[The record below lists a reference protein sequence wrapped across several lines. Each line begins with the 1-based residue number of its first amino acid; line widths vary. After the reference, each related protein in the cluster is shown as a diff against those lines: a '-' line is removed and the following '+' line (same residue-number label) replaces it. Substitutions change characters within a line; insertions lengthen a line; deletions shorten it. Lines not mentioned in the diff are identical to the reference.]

1 MRYLVGLV
9 CVLAALVVS
18 PLSVSAQD
26 GEEST
31 TVEPSAEEPTPSSEP
46 APEEPALQLK
56 VDDTGVDVVPSPAPT
71 VDGYTLEEM
80 ERRVKLAKVGVG
92 ISSVGIFVGG
102 IVATASAVSDPFES
116 LRTGEPVN
124 RQPGIN
130 AGIALVAIGGAG
142 MIASGILL
150 GVRKHKL
157 RRFQEAGYGKRR
169 HVQWDLARSRVV
181 F

>member
-1 MRYLVGLV
+1 VG
-9 CVLAALVVS
+9 
-18 PLSVSAQD
+18 AQD
-26 GEEST
+26 VEEAAT
-31 TVEPSAEEPTPSSEP
+31 AEPGVQEPASSFEPPSEQPAAEP

-56 VDDTGVDVVPSPAPT
+56 LDDAGVEVAPGYPPRT

-92 ISSVGIFVGG
+92 ISSVTIFVGG
-102 IVATASAVSDPFES
+102 IVATASAVHDPFQE

-169 HVQWDLARSRVV
+169 HVQWDLTQSRLV